1 MMIVIPLLLSAAAAY
16 FLYRLLRKKIKDIPE
31 KTDRELQE
39 EKVRQKRSD
48 LAKELQKDLHEGRI
62 PYAPGTDQYELPE
75 KYEPIRDLWDSV
87 QKIVNEINFFEH
99 RVSIQNKVGE
109 REIPS
114 NIPTGNTRIITMQQI
129 GDLPKALSSELLL
142 EDDMF
147 YQKLATNNILM
158 QQSIEYEGIYEEK
171 YIRRKKTLRMLQDI
185 SGSTKGARIAWS
197 QILNFLLM
205 KKARKARA
213 EESITTFTE
222 QPRESVHA
230 GPAEPASY
238 EQMRHFIDSNLQ
250 AGGGTNINNAIM
262 YEFERIESENKELD
276 VEQSAQIVLITDGTE
291 GVDVDVIGQ
300 KLKENKVTLHTVIL
314 GTSNKQL
321 KSVSSRFH
329 FLDVPQE
336 ED

>member
-147 YQKLATNNILM
+147 YQKLATN
-158 QQSIEYEGIYEEK
+158 
-171 YIRRKKTLRMLQDI
+171 
-185 SGSTKGARIAWS
+185 TKGY
-197 QILNFLLM
+197 M
-205 KKARKARA
+205 KKSIFAVKRHCGCCRTYPEAQKARGSRGRRY
-213 EESITTFTE
+213 SIFC
-222 QPRESVHA
+222 S
-230 GPAEPASY
+230 
-238 EQMRHFIDSNLQ
+238 
-250 AGGGTNINNAIM
+250 
-262 YEFERIESENKELD
+262 
-276 VEQSAQIVLITDGTE
+276 
-291 GVDVDVIGQ
+291 
-300 KLKENKVTLHTVIL
+300 
-314 GTSNKQL
+314 
-321 KSVSSRFH
+321 
-329 FLDVPQE
+329 
-336 ED
+336 